1 MLGYEIFVYRMDL
14 IEMPEKPASKDPALL
29 AHWTVGLGGLDWL
42 RELVRQGKAEFE
54 GNSGY
59 PERFIVAAKYI
70 LPVLKAG
77 VPRARSP
84 LVIGDDYVMPPNW
97 IGDAVLHED
106 RIAAC
111 PAEQLLRIDAWDQS

>member
-14 IEMPEKPASKDPALL
+14 IEMPERPGSKDSALL
-29 AHWTVGLGGLDWL
+29 ARWMVNLFGLDWL
-42 RELVRQGKAEFE
+42 QELVKQGKAEFE
-54 GNSGY
+54 RNSGY

-97 IGDAVLHED
+97 IGDAILHED

>member
-14 IEMPEKPASKDPALL
+14 IEMPERPGSKDSALL
-29 AHWTVGLGGLDWL
+29 ARWMVNLFGLDWL
-42 RELVRQGKAEFE
+42 QELVKQGKAEFE
-54 GNSGY
+54 RNSGY
-59 PERFIVAAKYI
+59 PERFIVAAQYI